1 MSEATDKEPLPLEA
15 VTGDDANA
23 EWRAQYNTCENIAV
37 GLAAIE
43 ASSKKQNVPV
53 SQLEDGTCKFY
64 AAQLKEAHTK
74 YVPFKNSTQK
84 NTGVLWT
91 MELSMQRRPA
101 HGGLWERW
109 KRGILPYL
117 IKITPH
123 YYQITAGTHDILSGK
138 QLCDLVHAIKKRLW
152 DEEQKSKAAVQA
164 RARARATARTSSANG
179 AGVLGTHATL
189 D

>member
-1 MSEATDKEPLPLEA
+1 MSEAADKEPLPPEA

-43 ASSKKQNVPV
+43 ASSKKQI
-53 SQLEDGTCKFY
+53 LR
-64 AAQLKEAHTK
+64 
-74 YVPFKNSTQK
+74 STAEGGSHQK
-84 NTGVLWT
+84 NPGVLWT

-117 IKITPH
+117 INITPH
-123 YYQITAGTHDILSGK
+123 YYHLTAGTHDILSGK
-138 QLCDLVHAIKKRLW
+138 QLCDLVHAIKKRLR

-164 RARARATARTSSANG
+164 RARARVAARTSSANG